1 MSRIELS
8 RINRGFVVR
17 SHDHVSRDEV
27 DGFIRDIAN
36 AGGGSLRWFICEPT
50 PQERAAASAHGLSA
64 AAPLLHM
71 RCALPLDARH
81 RVPEG
86 FTTRPFRPGVDDD
99 EWLALNARAFASHAE
114 QGDWTRDVLAARFG
128 EPWFDPEGFL
138 IHEIDGVM
146 AGFCWTKVHAAH
158 EPHEHLHH
166 TSQHHDHAMH
176 GTDAHGEIYV
186 IGVDPAHHGKGLGRA
201 LTVAGFAHLASRGMR
216 NGMLYVA
223 GDNTAAVAL
232 YGSLGMRVAHRD
244 EVFVGT
250 VAAKSAR

>member
-1 MSRIELS
+1 VSRIELS

-50 PQERAAASAHGLSA
+50 AQELAAAAAHGLSA
-64 AAPLLHM
+64 DAPLLHM

-86 FTTRPFRPGVDDD
+86 FTTRSFRPGVDDD
-99 EWLALNARAFASHAE
+99 EWLALNARAFASHPE
-114 QGDWTRDVLAARFG
+114 QGDWTREVLVARLG

-138 IHEIDGVM
+138 IHEINGVM
-146 AGFCWTKVHAAH
+146 AGFCWTKVH
-158 EPHEHLHH
+158 
-166 TSQHHDHAMH
+166 
-176 GTDAHGEIYV
+176 DAHGEIYV

-201 LTVAGFAHLASRGMR
+201 LTVAGFAHLASRGLR

-223 GDNTAAVAL
+223 GDNTAAKSL
-232 YGSLGMRVAHRD
+232 YESLGMRVAHRD

-250 VAAKSAR
+250 VAPKSAR

>member
-50 PQERAAASAHGLSA
+50 AQELAAAAAHSLSA
-64 AAPLLHM
+64 DAPLLHM

-99 EWLALNARAFASHAE
+99 EWLALNARAFASHPE
-114 QGDWTRDVLAARFG
+114 QGDWTREVLVARLG
-128 EPWFDPEGFL
+128 ETWFDPEGFL

-146 AGFCWTKVHAAH
+146 AGFCWTKVH
-158 EPHEHLHH
+158 
-166 TSQHHDHAMH
+166 
-176 GTDAHGEIYV
+176 DAHGEIYV
-186 IGVDPAHHGKGLGRA
+186 VGVDPAHHGKGLGRA
-201 LTVAGFAHLASRGMR
+201 LTIAGFAHLASRGMR

-223 GDNTAAVAL
+223 GDNTAAVSL
-232 YGSLGMRVAHRD
+232 YDSLGMRVAHRD

-250 VAAKSAR
+250 VAANSAR

>member
-1 MSRIELS
+1 VSRVEVS

-17 SHDHVSRDEV
+17 SNAHLTREEV

-36 AGGGSLRWFICEPT
+36 AGGGSLRWFVCEPT
-50 PQERAAASAHGLSA
+50 PQERAAASTHGLSA

-81 RVPEG
+81 RVPDG

-99 EWLALNARAFASHAE
+99 EWLALNARAFASHPE
-114 QGDWTRDVLAARFG
+114 QGDWTREVLAARMS
-128 EPWFDPEGFL
+128 EPWFDAAGFL
-138 IHEIDGVM
+138 VHEIDGRM
-146 AGFCWTKVHAAH
+146 AGFCWTKVH
-158 EPHEHLHH
+158 
-166 TSQHHDHAMH
+166 
-176 GTDAHGEIYV
+176 DAHGEIFV

-201 LTVAGFAHLASRGMR
+201 LTVAGFAHLASRGLR

-223 GDNTAAVAL
+223 GDNTAAKSL
-232 YGSLGMRVAHRD
+232 YESLGMRVAHRD

-250 VAAKSAR
+250 VAANSAR

>member
-1 MSRIELS
+1 MSRVEVS

-17 SHDHVSRDEV
+17 SNAHLTRDEV

-36 AGGGSLRWFICEPT
+36 AGGGSLRWFVCEPT
-50 PQERAAASAHGLSA
+50 PQERAAASTHGLSA

-81 RVPEG
+81 RVPDG

-99 EWLALNARAFASHAE
+99 EWLALNARAFASHPE
-114 QGDWTRDVLAARFG
+114 QGDWTRDVLVARFG

-138 IHEIDGVM
+138 IHEIDGAM
-146 AGFCWTKVHAAH
+146 AGFCWTKVH
-158 EPHEHLHH
+158 
-166 TSQHHDHAMH
+166 
-176 GTDAHGEIYV
+176 DAHGEIFV

-201 LTVAGFAHLASRGMR
+201 LTVAGFAHLASRGLH

-223 GDNTAAVAL
+223 GDNTAAKSL
-232 YGSLGMRVAHRD
+232 YESLGMRVAHRD
-244 EVFVGT
+244 EVFVGS
-250 VAAKSAR
+250 VAANSAR